1 VEQLAFVEVLPK
13 MTYEQ
18 VEKQVVAMLKRYPK
32 LPALIRSAE
41 RKAQG
46 IGLVTSISVPQAKLE
61 KLATIGRAYTTDVHE
76 HMHVQKAE
84 ALFHAIKGDDD
95 EDEQAL
101 EEIRGLMIGTRPFG
115 GEAYVDAE
123 GHVTTDEIA
132 KRRWRVEAERLKSE
146 KGAIEQALEELKS
159 YAPHLEQLLRMRYIE
174 KRSVIEV
181 AHNLCISERTHDY
194 WKREAICEFAMLV
207 GITEG

>member
-1 VEQLAFVEVLPK
+1 MEQLAFVEVLPK

-32 LPALIRSAE
+32 LTALIRSAE

-46 IGLVTSISVPQAKLE
+46 IGLVTSIRVPQAKIE
-61 KLATIGRAYTTDVHE
+61 HLATVGRAYTTDVKE
-76 HMHVQKAE
+76 HIHVQKAE
-84 ALFHAIKGDDD
+84 TLFHAIRGDDE
-95 EDEQAL
+95 EDEKAL
-101 EEIRGLMIGTRPFG
+101 DEIRGLMIGTRPFG
-115 GEAYVDAE
+115 VEASVDVE

-132 KRRWRVEAERLKSE
+132 MRRWRVEAERLKSE
-146 KGAIEQALEELKS
+146 KEAIEQALEELRS

-174 KRSVIEV
+174 KRSVFEV
-181 AHNLCISERTHDY
+181 ARKLGISERTHDY
-194 WKREAICEFAMLV
+194 WKREAICEFAMLS